1 MSSKLI
7 QKIAKAFNK
16 KVLGNSGSIEPG
28 YPYYNFEETPEIGST
43 QPWLKSSLLETVGRQ
58 ENYEVT
64 KIARL
69 NSAKPQMH
77 QRWFLKVVNGTD
89 QGRQYLAASQ
99 EIKIGRKPE
108 NHICLNDPKVSRYHA
123 LLRFEESNLV
133 IIDLNSTNGTN
144 VNGARLVTEQKLCS
158 GDMIR
163 VGETIMQIIAEPW

>member
-16 KVLGNSGSIEPG
+16 KVLGNSGAIGPV
-28 YPYYNFEETPEIGST
+28 YPYYNFEETLEIGST
-43 QPWLKSSLLETVGRQ
+43 QPRLKGSSLEAVGPQ

-69 NSAKPQMH
+69 NPAKPQMR
-77 QRWFLKVVNGTD
+77 QKWFLKVVNGAD
-89 QGRQYLAASQ
+89 QGRQYLAATQ

-108 NHICLNDPKVSRYHA
+108 NHICLKDPKVSRYHA
-123 LLRFEESNLV
+123 LLRLVESDLV

-144 VNGARLVTEQKLCS
+144 VNGTRLAPGQKLCS

-163 VGETIMQIIAEPW
+163 VGETIIQIIAEPW